1 MEVIELEAPVGDD
14 GGGRPEG
21 DVWFRGSRICVAH
34 GSCSVVHLV
43 HRATVVLE
51 GRGGAGYSTV
61 HCSSAIVATLK

>member
-34 GSCSVVHLV
+34 GSCSVVHL
-43 HRATVVLE
+43 ATVVLE